1 LASGFS
7 TAGSGTIAEILPLP
21 GEIAINPGRLVHI
34 VPRVSGITN
43 QVYKELGDR
52 VEKGELLA
60 TLSSRELAETR
71 AELEA
76 AHSRYQLASVTY
88 DREDK
93 LKNEGITSEREY
105 LEAKQ
110 ARDAAY
116 IEYNLAKQKL
126 KALGIKEN
134 HATTCAADCDPT
146 LYEIHSPEN
155 GIIIEKHIVQGEL
168 LNGESQ
174 PFVIANLDE
183 VWINITINQKDNQ
196 KFHLGQKATIST
208 GVNDT
213 EVQSKIDY
221 ISPTVSEE
229 TRSATARVVIDNRD
243 GNWRPGLFVTAN
255 VQLSETEVAVVIPK
269 TALEQLDNQTVV
281 FKKTAEGFVPQKIT
295 TGREDHQSVE
305 VLSGLNA
312 GDEYVAEHA
321 FVLKAELGKGEAEHE
336 H

>member
-1 LASGFS
+1 
-7 TAGSGTIAEILPLP
+7 
-21 GEIAINPGRLVHI
+21 
-34 VPRVSGITN
+34 
-43 QVYKELGDR
+43 
-52 VEKGELLA
+52 
-60 TLSSRELAETR
+60 
-71 AELEA
+71 
-76 AHSRYQLASVTY
+76 
-88 DREDK
+88 
-93 LKNEGITSEREY
+93 
-105 LEAKQ
+105 
-110 ARDAAY
+110 
-116 IEYNLAKQKL
+116 
-126 KALGIKEN
+126 
-134 HATTCAADCDPT
+134 CDPT

-168 LNGESQ
+168 LNGESH

-183 VWINITINQKDNQ
+183 VWINITVNQKDIQ
-196 KFHLGQKATIST
+196 KFHLGQKVIIST
-208 GVNDT
+208 GINDT
-213 EVQSKIDY
+213 EVQSEIDY

-229 TRSATARVVIDNRD
+229 TRSATARVVIDNKD

-255 VQLSETEVAVVIPK
+255 VKLSETEVTVVIPK